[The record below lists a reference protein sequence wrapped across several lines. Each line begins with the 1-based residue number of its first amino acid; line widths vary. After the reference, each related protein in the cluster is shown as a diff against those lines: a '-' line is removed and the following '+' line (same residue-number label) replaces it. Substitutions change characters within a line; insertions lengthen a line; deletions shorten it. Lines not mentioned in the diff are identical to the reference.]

1 MNKYKILAILLI
13 LLTLFTLGCER
24 KQSEEPTTLE
34 HPFMNYDK
42 SWIIDRPN
50 DYKRV
55 RPGDNNSLNSFIF
68 IYNKPLNLKIPI
80 KNDCYEIIS
89 FHGDSMYDQGTHY
102 FEVED
107 NILND
112 QNYNEKEQY
121 LNFTTTI
128 CIEDQFLDL
137 TLGRSYKEEKGDYEH
152 SVGYSMLN
160 ALAIKR
166 NDSEELYYINFGN
179 EENQDESKTLF
190 LLAGLQ
196 ETPNRCVSRFL
207 EESKCQDNNVMKRF
221 QQINCELT
229 WALWQ
234 PCEDKCKEGEC
245 V

>member
-1 MNKYKILAILLI
+1 M
-13 LLTLFTLGCER
+13 LTVLVACTP
-24 KQSEEPTTLE
+24 KQTEPTTLE

-42 SWIIDRPN
+42 TWLIDPPS
-50 DYKRV
+50 DYSRA
-55 RPGDNNSLNSFIF
+55 RQGDNNSLNSFIF
-68 IYNKPLNLKIPI
+68 IYNKPLEIKIPI
-80 KNDCYEIIS
+80 KNDCYEITS
-89 FHGDSMYDQGTHY
+89 FHGDSTYAQGPHH
-102 FEVED
+102 FEVE
-107 NILND
+107 NIVIND
-112 QNYNEKEQY
+112 LNYNEKEEY

-137 TLGRSYKEEKGDYEH
+137 TLGRSYKKEKDDYEH

-160 ALAIKR
+160 ALAIKK
-166 NDSEELYYINFGN
+166 NNSPTYYINFGK
-179 EENQDESKTLF
+179 EANQDENKLLF
-190 LLAGLQ
+190 ILAGL
-196 ETPNRCVSRFL
+196 EENPNLCISRFL